1 MRPPSTAYTRTFKV
15 GGKCKNGFALSNKP
29 YIIADAHTIFAID
42 SRIGT
47 SLR

>member
-29 YIIADAHTIFAID
+29 YIIADEPG
-42 SRIGT
+42 RQEKNGR
-47 SLR
+47 LPY